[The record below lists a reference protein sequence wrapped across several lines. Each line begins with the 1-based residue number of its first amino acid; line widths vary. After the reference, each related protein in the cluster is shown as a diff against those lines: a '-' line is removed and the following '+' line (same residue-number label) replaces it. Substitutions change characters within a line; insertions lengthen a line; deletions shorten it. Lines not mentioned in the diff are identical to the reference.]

1 MGLRSRKTIEAIR
14 AFNSKPLSSITNVHN
29 TDKVVHNITNT
40 PSSSKNST
48 LLSATHVID
57 KQSSGTRAYP
67 DICNIDKENVGT
79 SSLSGHE
86 NNHVFHSTKDKHVN
100 TSVNV
105 VRTTTTS
112 PRKTAVAFRN
122 RVPGGLRGGGSN
134 HDQGYTEPSRTDA
147 DEPPLLDDDEEADFW
162 FNKICQRD
170 SLAQPNAP
178 PSVEQVF
185 DHQFSPESEKVDSCM
200 PSQFAASEDFGT
212 WETEATDDPDA
223 DDVFLDGAAR
233 GRNYGGNFE
242 IPTV

>member
-1 MGLRSRKTIEAIR
+1 MSSHRKKHRDKHTAT
-14 AFNSKPLSSITNVHN
+14 KTQTNN
-29 TDKVVHNITNT
+29 TTMDAAESPSVRKKLTR
-40 PSSSKNST
+40 PQSSSPSQRR
-48 LLSATHVID
+48 L
-57 KQSSGTRAYP
+57 R
-67 DICNIDKENVGT
+67 
-79 SSLSGHE
+79 
-86 NNHVFHSTKDKHVN
+86 
-100 TSVNV
+100 
-105 VRTTTTS
+105 TTS

-122 RVPGGLRGGGSN
+122 RVPGGFRGGGSN
-134 HDQGYTEPSRTDA
+134 LDQGYTEPSRTDA

-223 DDVFLDGAAR
+223 DDVFPDGPKLYGVQDAR
-233 GRNYGGNFE
+233 FTINSSKG
-242 IPTV
+242 